1 MMTRQPAAVACPFG
15 VMCRATGF
23 CQFYHPPCIDQQ
35 ATAKRKTSVAGDV
48 SRDTPS
54 PLLAKLPEIEEGV
67 ARKMIPAERT
77 VMLHMVSRAV
87 QAAMDSVILTA
98 RIQIQ
103 RNQPLDDKLAAQ
115 IHGMQWCRIA
125 ALDLSK
131 VAIGAE
137 GAARM
142 AAVLQ

>member
-1 MMTRQPAAVACPFG
+1 
-15 VMCRATGF
+15 MCRATGF

-115 IHGMQWCRIA
+115 YTECSGVELLPSISPRLPSEPRGLRGWRLCC
-125 ALDLSK
+125 SS
-131 VAIGAE
+131 
-137 GAARM
+137 
-142 AAVLQ
+142 VLFWHI